1 MVCIGICQS
10 WGRPSFSVACLRDRA
25 RQATKYDRLPH
36 GTQLARLF
44 HEKHKVA
51 VQPVSHTER
60 QNLLIDADDTL
71 WENNI
76 YFEQA
81 FESFCDFLAHSSL
94 TPPEVRSVLDEI
106 EIANARVH
114 GYGSKNF
121 GHNLKQCYQHLA
133 EREIR
138 ADDLARVM
146 RFAEEILEQPIE
158 LIDGVP
164 ETLEYLA
171 TRHDLT
177 LFTKGDP
184 EEQKLKVQRS
194 GLGIYFGHTAIVKEK
209 NAAAYRALVRDRRLA
224 PERTW
229 MELERFSNLRDY
241 FALRSPDSQTP

>member
-1 MVCIGICQS
+1 MAC
-10 WGRPSFSVACLRDRA
+10 PTVAHSNA
-25 RQATKYDRLPH
+25 RNW
-36 GTQLARLF
+36 
-44 HEKHKVA
+44 
-51 VQPVSHTER
+51 HTRFMTSPKR

-76 YFEQA
+76 YFERA
-81 FESFCDFLAHSSL
+81 FESFCDFLGHSSL
-94 TPPEVRSVLDEI
+94 TPVEVRAVLDEI

-121 GHNLKQCYQHLA
+121 GRNLKQCYQHMV

-164 ETLEYLA
+164 ETLESLA
-171 TRHDLT
+171 VRHDLT
-177 LFTKGDP
+177 LFTKGDH
-184 EEQKLKVQRS
+184 EEQKLKVDRS

-209 NAAAYRALVRDRRLA
+209 NAEAYRALVRDRRLA

-229 MELERFSNLRDY
+229 MVGNSPKSDINPALEAGLNAVFVPHARTWTLEREELKTGPGKFLVLERFSD
-241 FALRSPDSQTP
+241 LRSHF